1 MSEHGTEHRHRRGA
15 RGRPDGLTRLERL
28 TYRVWLAV
36 GVVVL
41 TAVSV
46 LLLYRPLA
54 VVIAPLLL
62 ALLIVY
68 LLDPIVSALR
78 RRGVPRFFGTLLAY
92 LLVIAVVVG
101 GGFALAPAV
110 GGQLQDFARDA
121 PDLGDR
127 LVEQT
132 EALGGQLGVEVD
144 PSSLQIPALADQ
156 VQGFVAQAENRD
168 FTLAVLGGLSGLAR
182 GALFLLVA
190 LLLGPIIAFYTLVDL
205 PNLRRM
211 TRNLVP
217 PERRA
222 EVSEVSAKLG
232 RVVGGF
238 VRGQLLIALA
248 IGVGTAVSLGLV
260 GLPYWLLVGVIAG
273 IANVIPLLGPFVAGA
288 IGVTIA
294 FVTEGL
300 GFAVLVAAVM
310 TAVQQLDG
318 QMMSP
323 LIFGRTVRVHPL
335 MVLLG
340 LLIGGSLYGIFGMLV
355 VVPLIAGV
363 KVVVQHLWATRV
375 PWAGEPDPGGDP
387 AGPAPAAAG
396 GGPAGHVE
404 PAAAPTAAGATSR
417 PADARTGTGSDV
429 DGGPGDPQGGTG
441 QLSDDERAAARR

>member
-1 MSEHGTEHRHRRGA
+1 MSEHGTEHRHRRGP

-36 GVVVL
+36 GVAVL

-144 PSSLQIPALADQ
+144 PSSMQIPALADQ

-168 FTLAVLGGLSGLAR
+168 FMLAVLGGLSGLAR

-396 GGPAGHVE
+396 GGPVGHVE

-417 PADARTGTGSDV
+417 SADARTGTGPDV

-441 QLSDDERAAARR
+441 ELSDDERAAARR

>member
-36 GVVVL
+36 GLVVL

-78 RRGVPRFFGTLLAY
+78 RHGVPRFFGTLLAY

-121 PDLGDR
+121 PDLGDQ

-132 EALGGQLGVEVD
+132 EALGAQLGVEVD
-144 PSSLQIPALADQ
+144 PNSLQIPALAAQ

-168 FTLAVLGGLSGLAR
+168 FMLAVLGGLSGLAR

-396 GGPAGHVE
+396 GAPAGPVE
-404 PAAAPTAAGATSR
+404 PADAPTAAGAARS
-417 PADARTGTGSDV
+417 ADARAGTGPDV
-429 DGGPGDPQGGTG
+429 DDGPGGTG
-441 QLSDDERAAARR
+441 ELSDDERAAARR